1 MAAAASL
8 SERFKTCI
16 VEKNK
21 ILGRKLMATGG
32 GRCNITNEACRNKDV
47 TVDFFNS
54 LGLEL
59 YADKEGRYYPY
70 SNHAADV
77 SYALERGIGK
87 RQADVYTGFCVEK
100 VEKTDGVFK
109 ISNGEKIICSDV
121 LILSCGG
128 KAAPFFGTTG
138 DGYKFAK
145 ALGHSVNKVYPI
157 LTGIDCAGLEAL
169 KGIRAKGKISLY
181 KNGRMVDSETG
192 EIQFTGTGISGICV
206 MNLTLFIKADDGED
220 IRSAVKKYE
229 ISMDL
234 APDFTEDMIA
244 ERKDSFGILCRKLSE
259 KVPVSRIKDYRVKV
273 TGVKGWKDAQCTAGG
288 VPQYEIDTDTMESKI
303 TPNLYITGELLDIQ
317 GKCGGFNLQNAW
329 ETAIRAAAHIN
340 GEIK

>member
-1 MAAAASL
+1 MIFVYWEAEHPAWLLPLLFRKDS
-8 SERFKTCI
+8 KICI

-59 YADKEGRYYPY
+59 YADEEGRYYPY

-87 RQADVYTGFCVEK
+87 RQVHVYTGFCVEK
-100 VEKTDGVFK
+100 VEKADDVFK

-169 KGIRAKGKISLY
+169 KGIRAKGRMFEDGSLQIAQPVGGGDEIGF
-181 KNGRMVDSETG
+181 GRGDDLDRRG
-192 EIQFTGTGISGICV
+192 GKPGCV
-206 MNLTLFIKADDGED
+206 
-220 IRSAVKKYE
+220 
-229 ISMDL
+229 
-234 APDFTEDMIA
+234 
-244 ERKDSFGILCRKLSE
+244 
-259 KVPVSRIKDYRVKV
+259 
-273 TGVKGWKDAQCTAGG
+273 
-288 VPQYEIDTDTMESKI
+288 
-303 TPNLYITGELLDIQ
+303 
-317 GKCGGFNLQNAW
+317 GGF
-329 ETAIRAAAHIN
+329 RGGAA
-340 GEIK
+340 GWSRVLLGRR